1 MGLEEIIDSI
11 EKESAN
17 KREKIL
23 DDARKEAEKR
33 KEMADAKADETI
45 KKFKKRGEFDGNRII
60 SINHSKNI
68 IESRFDYQSRVEDAV
83 KNGKDTLIQNIKRI
97 LESEIYPKLIEK
109 ILDKAVLELGDDCII
124 EARKEDIKRIPK
136 GAGFNLKENKSLE
149 GGIIAYS
156 KDRKMY
162 IDYSLLNIIR
172 LYEEKIMKKFSD
184 NIESE
189 SKGG

>member
-33 KEMADAKADETI
+33 KEMADAKANETI
-45 KKFKKRGEFDGNRII
+45 KKFKEMGEFKGNMII
-60 SINHSKNI
+60 SVGHSKNS

-83 KNGKDTLIQNIKRI
+83 NNGKHILIQNIGKI
-97 LESEIYPKLIEK
+97 LESKIYPKLIEK
-109 ILDKAVLELGDDCII
+109 IVDKAVRELGDDCII
-124 EARKEDIKRIPK
+124 EARKEDIKKISK
-136 GAGFNLKENKSLE
+136 GTGFSFKENKSLE

-156 KDRKMY
+156 KDKKMY
-162 IDYSLLNIIR
+162 MDYSLLNIIR

-184 NIESE
+184 IAESE
-189 SKGG
+189 SKG